1 MPEDAYARSK
11 LAGEMAIAEA
21 TYGGSMQIVTIRPP
35 LVYGPGMAGHFAQL
49 MNIVHRGLP
58 LPLANINNRRSLI
71 YVGNLADAIAR
82 CIEDE
87 RAAGRTF
94 LVSDDTLSTP
104 ELIHRLAKA
113 MSRPTRLFPFP
124 AGLLRMIA
132 SAVGAGP
139 KLSRLVDSLQVDSN
153 TIRNTLEWRP
163 PYTTAAGLSA
173 TVTHWRRHSQSTTH
187 T

>member
-1 MPEDAYARSK
+1 
-11 LAGEMAIAEA
+11 MAMAEA
-21 TYGGSMQIVTIRPP
+21 THGSSMQIVTIRPP
-35 LVYGPGMAGHFAQL
+35 LVYGPGMDGHFAQL
-49 MNIVHRGLP
+49 MNMVHRGLP
-58 LPLANINNRRSLI
+58 LPLANVNNRRSLI

-82 CIEDE
+82 CVEDS

-113 MSRPTRLFPFP
+113 MSRPARLFPFP
-124 AGLLRMIA
+124 AGLLRMTA

-153 TIRNTLEWRP
+153 MIRNTLEWRP

-173 TVTHWRRHSQSTTH
+173 TVAHWQRHSQSTTH
-187 T
+187 K